1 MKTVA
6 IVNPLAGF
14 RRTPGAWPTLL
25 EQVGAEASQVV
36 TWWTKG
42 PGHAEFLAGQ
52 AKKSGFERVIAV
64 GGDGTAFEVVNGLWW
79 EVEGRLPGLGI
90 VPFGTGCDYVRN
102 FDMGATRLDNLKNAL
117 GETTLNVDAL
127 VFHLVGWHQKAI
139 SRISLNFLGSG
150 LDARVIARH
159 RRQKI
164 PVPGKLSYFFHGF
177 QELCRLKPFRLSGEI
192 DGKPFKSLSNIIV
205 LGLGRFFG
213 GGMMITPSASP
224 QAGRCQVVW
233 DQQLTRIDLLKL
245 IRKVY
250 HGKHL
255 FHPKVLNS
263 LAQKVKI
270 VVDPPG
276 LVEADGELIGW
287 TPLEVEVCLQAFR
300 VAAKK
305 ISFSTS

>member
-1 MKTVA
+1 
-6 IVNPLAGF
+6 
-14 RRTPGAWPTLL
+14 
-25 EQVGAEASQVV
+25 
-36 TWWTKG
+36 
-42 PGHAEFLAGQ
+42 
-52 AKKSGFERVIAV
+52 
-64 GGDGTAFEVVNGLWW
+64 
-79 EVEGRLPGLGI
+79 
-90 VPFGTGCDYVRN
+90 
-102 FDMGATRLDNLKNAL
+102 
-117 GETTLNVDAL
+117 
-127 VFHLVGWHQKAI
+127 VFHLVGCHQKAI

-213 GGMMITPSASP
+213 GGMMIT
-224 QAGRCQVVW
+224 
-233 DQQLTRIDLLKL
+233 
-245 IRKVY
+245 
-250 HGKHL
+250 
-255 FHPKVLNS
+255 HPKVLNS